1 MRIAISGKL
10 LDGRVKWVHSGW
22 NNQTKGPLVLPDKQS
37 NQKKTVMR
45 KILIAATAL
54 SLITTAAWAASDD
67 SGTVNGQAKSNMPA
81 MGAGSTQGAGAN
93 SEEGGTGVKA
103 SAQGEGAT
111 NKDTQPRDTAPV
123 VPQ

>member
-1 MRIAISGKL
+1 MVALSGSI
-10 LDGRVKWVHSGW
+10 VGW
-22 NNQTKGPLVLPDKQS
+22 NNQTKGPLLPDNQS
-37 NQKKTVMR
+37 NQKETVMR

-67 SGTVNGQAKSNMPA
+67 SGTVNGQAKSNMPT

-93 SEEGGTGVKA
+93 SEDQGGTGVKS